1 MAAVIALRPD
11 TERGAE
17 ILDEL
22 EAQTDMRPTEVMEDG
37 TRGYYLDAA
46 NAGVTDFDSMLAKI
60 DSDWRK
66 HITTGQNRPLIP

>member
-17 ILDEL
+17 ILDQL
-22 EAQTDMRPTEVMEDG
+22 EEQTDMRPTEVLHDG

-46 NAGVTDFDSMLAKI
+46 NTGVDDFDPRLDKI
-60 DSDWRK
+60 DRDWREHVTK
-66 HITTGQNRPLIP
+66 RRSN

>member
-22 EAQTDMRPTEVMEDG
+22 EEQTDMRPTEVLHDG

-46 NAGVTDFDSMLAKI
+46 NAGVDDFDPMLDKI
-60 DSDWRK
+60 DRDWRQHVTK
-66 HITTGQNRPLIP
+66 RRSN

>member
-22 EAQTDMRPTEVMEDG
+22 EEQTDMRPTEVMEDG

-46 NAGVTDFDSMLAKI
+46 NEGVDAFDPMLDRI
-60 DSDWRK
+60 DSDWRDY
-66 HITTGQNRPLIP
+66 ITTGRNRPLIP

>member
-1 MAAVIALRPD
+1 MAAVIALRPN

-22 EAQTDMRPTEVMEDG
+22 EEQTDMRPTEVMEDG

-46 NAGVTDFDSMLAKI
+46 NAGVDAFDAILDKI
-60 DSDWRK
+60 DSDWRDY
-66 HITTGQNRPLIP
+66 ITTGRNRPLIP